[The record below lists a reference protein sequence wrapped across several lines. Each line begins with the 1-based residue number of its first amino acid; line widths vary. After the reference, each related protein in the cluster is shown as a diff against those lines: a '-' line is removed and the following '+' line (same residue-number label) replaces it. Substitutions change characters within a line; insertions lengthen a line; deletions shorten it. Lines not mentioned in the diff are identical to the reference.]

1 MKAMTAAMVIGAAM
15 IMGSGPAGDAG
26 KEKQVEKPKEGGGEK
41 VSPFVLGFTMKG
53 IEGET
58 RHLEQY
64 LGKVVLIVNVAS
76 QCGLTRGNYAGLQK
90 LYDAKKKEG
99 FEILAFPA
107 NNFGAQ
113 EPGTNEEIKEFCE
126 SKFGVT
132 FPMFE
137 KISVKGEDA
146 HPLYKLLAAQPAP
159 IGGEPAWNF
168 TKFLVNRDGNVVA
181 RFEPRTP
188 PEDEKLVAKIDE
200 LLKQKA
206 GEKPSPDRPRGVP
219 DRLPE
224 GKPDGKK

>member
-1 MKAMTAAMVIGAAM
+1 MNAIAAAVLLGAAAAMG
-15 IMGSGPAGDAG
+15 GGPAGEASKD
-26 KEKQVEKPKEGGGEK
+26 KQAEKPKEGEK
-41 VSPFVLGFTMKG
+41 ETPSPFVLGFTMRG

-58 RHLEQY
+58 RRLEQY
-64 LGKVVLIVNVAS
+64 HGKVLLIVNVAS
-76 QCGLTRGNYAGLQK
+76 QCGLTRGNYTGLQK

-107 NNFGAQ
+107 NNFGSQ
-113 EPGTNEEIKEFCE
+113 EPGTNEEIREFCE

-146 HPLYKLLAAQPAP
+146 HPLYRLLAAQPAP

-168 TKFLVNRDGNVVA
+168 TKFLVDRDGNVVA
-181 RFEPRTP
+181 RFEPRTA

-200 LLKQKA
+200 LLKKPA
-206 GEKPSPDRPRGVP
+206 GEKPSPDRARGVP

-224 GKPDGKK
+224 RKPDGKK